1 MLICRHSLRYH
12 LTIGSPPPAPY
23 RVFTLSPASVAE
35 RSLHIFTIRRGI
47 NPYIV
52 FLKSC
57 DDRLPATIR
66 GVSGFFV
73 SLIENLSA
81 VCYAMTSCC
90 RLRHFWAN
98 RFIGKYS
105 IFVLTLL
112 MLICAKPSDI
122 HFPVAK
128 LAVIIHARQG
138 QGKSASENLP
148 PLESIFRQTLVG
160 WRAGSTDWLTAL
172 TAT

>member
-1 MLICRHSLRYH
+1 MLICRHSIRYH
-12 LTIGSPPPAPY
+12 LTIGSPPPTLS
-23 RVFTLSPASVAE
+23 RVITPSPASVAE
-35 RSLHIFTIRRGI
+35 RSLHIFTTHRGI
-47 NPYIV
+47 NPYFV

-57 DDRLPATIR
+57 DDRRPASIR
-66 GVSGFFV
+66 GVSGFSV

-90 RLRHFWAN
+90 RLRHFLAY
-98 RFIGKYS
+98 RIVGKYS

-138 QGKSASENLP
+138 RGKSASENLP

-160 WRAGSTDWLTAL
+160 
-172 TAT
+172 